1 MTVPDPIRVSFIGA
15 GGICEQRH
23 LPGLQQIPGVELV
36 AVCNRS
42 AESSER
48 IKQKWGFA
56 RIESDYRKVI
66 DDPHVDAIFIGTWP
80 YLHRELSVAALEA
93 GKHVFCQARMCMDWN
108 EAQQMCA
115 TAKSHPQQVSMV
127 CPSPFRVR
135 WERTV
140 KQVLSSREFG
150 SLKSVNVISFSN
162 ANSNP
167 NQLSWREQRE
177 FSGDNILQ
185 VGIFA
190 ETLNAWC
197 GEYESLAAETFIPQR
212 DKFDSTGRRYEVQ
225 IPQQVRIHGQLKSG
239 VSAREFHDG
248 LSSFDA
254 SQITLFGEHQSC
266 VVDLL
271 VGKVSF
277 LLNKSADS
285 IESTPIEEMIV
296 DAVGDPWQVEHEFIA
311 AVLAARRGE
320 PWRAENLINPDFQ
333 EASRYMLKMQ
343 AIHDS
348 AASGQP
354 VELRV

>member
-1 MTVPDPIRVSFIGA
+1 MSAPEPIRVSFIGA

-23 LPGLQQIPGVELV
+23 LPGLAQIPGVELV

-66 DDPHVDAIFIGTWP
+66 EAPNVDAIFIGTWP
-80 YLHRELSVAALEA
+80 YLHRELSIAALQA

-108 EAQQMCA
+108 EAQQMVA
-115 TAKSHPQQVSMV
+115 AASAHRQQVSMV

-140 KQVLSSREFG
+140 KQVLASPSFGALRSVSVTSR
-150 SLKSVNVISFSN
+150 SKANTDVNQI
-162 ANSNP
+162 
-167 NQLSWREQRE
+167 SWRERIE
-177 FSGDNILQ
+177 YSGLNILQ

-197 GEYESLAAETFIPQR
+197 GEYDVLRAAT
-212 DKFDSTGRRYEVQ
+212 Q
-225 IPQQVRIHGQLKSG
+225 IPLPVKT
-239 VSAREFHDG
+239 
-248 LSSFDA
+248 DA
-254 SQITLFGEHQSC
+254 NGKPYEIKVPQ
-266 VVDLL
+266 VVDIDGKLHGGAEITETYTGLHSGSDVSEMVFSGKETTCRVELL
-271 VGKVSF
+271 AGRVE
-277 LLNKSADS
+277 LLPRQGNAERQVLD
-285 IESTPIEEMIV
+285 E
-296 DAVGDPWQVEHEFIA
+296 VGDPWQVEAEFID
-311 AVLAARRGE
+311 AVRTAGQRE
-320 PWRAENLINPDFQ
+320 PWRNEHQINPDFF
-333 EASRYMLKMQ
+333 EAAAYMLKMQ

-348 AASGQP
+348 AATNQP